1 MRELPPDYLDRAYA
15 AVLGKLIG
23 VYLGRPFENW
33 TYQRIVRELGPI
45 EYYVHDRLDCPLIVT
60 DDDIAGTFTF
70 IRALEDH
77 GARAD
82 LSSREIGETWLN
94 YIVEQRSILWWG
106 GNGNSTEHTAWLNLK
121 RGIAAPMSGSIA
133 PMGEPSRSRSARRF
147 SSTAGRSSPRATRN
161 SPRALPSKRRA
172 SAMMARRSTPPSY
185 GRRWRRKPLSPRD
198 IDHLL
203 EVGLAQIS
211 SESPIARLI
220 ADVRRWRSQ
229 YPDWRDARSQIEKNY
244 GYDKYPGNCHVV
256 PNHAIM
262 IMAVLY
268 APDDFA
274 RAQTIVCTS
283 GWDTDCNAGN
293 VGCLIGAMLGLAG
306 IDAGPDWRGPVADR
320 MLISSADG
328 GGAINDAVRVTYRLV
343 DLGRRLAGA
352 APMAP
357 PKQGAQFHFS
367 LPGSVQGFRVEATG
381 AGALRVSN
389 EPFEGGRALSIR
401 YEGLGAEPA
410 AVLTPTFTAPD
421 VVRMRTYELMATP
434 MLYSGQTVRARV
446 IAEASNPGAVEVALR
461 ALVYARNDA
470 LSAVDGDAAALSP
483 GAETSSPGAFPTRA
497 GNRSNRSVSPCGRTR
512 SGASGAVR
520 LDYLSWDGAPDLR
533 LRRPDETSD
542 FWRRSWVN
550 GVSLLSKNF
559 PQAFRISQD
568 RDEGLL
574 IHGTRQ
580 WTDYHVAATVTVNLA
595 EYAGVGVRVQGL
607 RRYYAALLVRPDVFR
622 IVKVFDDARETLTE
636 TSFDWD
642 FETPYPLVLEV
653 VGRQL
658 RASIGAVD
666 LVGYRRRV
674 DEWRR
679 RAGHLG
685 GGAVVRRDSRHGD
698 VDAILSPRQ
707 ETSAASVIASSAPAS
722 GRSPLDET
730 PF

>member
-1 MRELPPDYLDRAYA
+1 MRELPPAYLDRAYA

-82 LSSREIGETWLN
+82 LSSKEIGETWLN
-94 YIVEQRSILWWG
+94 YIVEQRSVLWWG

-133 PMGEPSRSRSARRF
+133 ANGRAVSEQIGAQIFIDGWAIVAPGDPKLAARLAEQAARVSHDGAAVDAAKLWAAMEAEAFVSA
-147 SSTAGRSSPRATRN
+147 
-161 SPRALPSKRRA
+161 
-172 SAMMARRSTPPSY
+172 
-185 GRRWRRKPLSPRD
+185 D

-211 SESPIARLI
+211 PESPIARLI
-220 ADVRRWRSQ
+220 ADVRQWRSQ
-229 YPDWRDARSQIEKNY
+229 YPDWRDTRSQIEKNY

-274 RAQTIVCTS
+274 RAQTMVCTS

-328 GGAINDAVRVTYRLV
+328 GGAINDAVRVTWRLV
-343 DLGRRLAGA
+343 DLGRRLAGV

-367 LPGSVQGFRVEATG
+367 LPGSVQGFRVEGTG

-389 EPFEGGRALSIR
+389 EPFEAGRALCIH
-401 YEGLGAEPA
+401 YEGLGSEPA

-434 MLYSGQTVRARV
+434 MLYSGQMVRARV
-446 IAEASNPGAVEVALR
+446 FAEASNPGAVEVALR
-461 ALVYARNDA
+461 ALVYDRNDA
-470 LSAVDGDAAALSP
+470 LSAVDGDAVRHAP
-483 GAETSSPGAFPTRA
+483 GAETVLSWRIPDTGGQPIQSIGIAL
-497 GNRSNRSVSPCGRTR
+497 RSQAT
-512 SGASGAVR
+512 GASGAVR
-520 LDYLSWDGAPDLR
+520 LDYLRWDGAPDLR
-533 LRRPDETSD
+533 LRQPDETSD

-550 GVSLLSKNF
+550 GVSSFSKNF

-568 RDEGLL
+568 REEGLL
-574 IHGTRQ
+574 VHGTRQ
-580 WTDYHVAATVTVNLA
+580 WTDYRVAATVTVNLA

-607 RRYYAALLVRPDVFR
+607 RRYYAAVLVRPNVFR
-622 IVKVFDDARETLTE
+622 IVKVFDGLRETLAE
-636 TSFDWD
+636 TSFAWD
-642 FETPYPLVLEV
+642 FETPYPFVVEV
-653 VGRQL
+653 VGSQL

-666 LVGYRRRV
+666 LAATDDGLANGGVALV
-674 DEWRR
+674 IS
-679 RAGHLG
+679 
-685 GGAVVRRDSRHGD
+685 GGA
-698 VDAILSPRQ
+698 LSCDEIRITPPG
-707 ETSAASVIASSAPAS
+707 AAA
-722 GRSPLDET
+722 
-730 PF
+730 

>member
-1 MRELPPDYLDRAYA
+1 MRPLPPDYLDRAYA

-45 EYYVHDRLDCPLIVT
+45 EYYVHDRLDCPLVVT
-60 DDDIAGTFTF
+60 DDDVAGTFTF

-133 PMGEPSRSRSARRF
+133 TNGRAVAEQIGAQIFIDGWAIVAPGDPKLAARLAEQAARVSHDGAAVDAAKLWAAMEAEAFVSA
-147 SSTAGRSSPRATRN
+147 
-161 SPRALPSKRRA
+161 
-172 SAMMARRSTPPSY
+172 
-185 GRRWRRKPLSPRD
+185 D

-211 SESPIARLI
+211 PESPIAGLI
-220 ADVRRWRSQ
+220 ADVRRWRRQ

-293 VGCLIGAMLGLAG
+293 VGCLLGAMLGLAG

-343 DLGRRLAGA
+343 DLGRRLAGV
-352 APMAP
+352 APMPP
-357 PKQGAQFHFS
+357 PKEAAQFHFS
-367 LPGSVQGFRVEATG
+367 LPGSVQGFRAEPNG

-389 EPFEGGRALSIR
+389 EPFEAGRALCIH
-401 YEGLGAEPA
+401 YEDLGAEPA

-434 MLYSGQTVRARV
+434 MLYSGQMVRARV

-461 ALVYARNDA
+461 ALVYDRRDA
-470 LSAVDGDAAALSP
+470 LSAVDGDAVSLAP
-483 GAETSSPGAFPTRA
+483 GAETVLGWRIPDTGGQPIQSIGIAL
-497 GNRSNRSVSPCGRTR
+497 RSQAA
-512 SGASGAVR
+512 GASGAVR
-520 LDYLSWDGAPDLR
+520 LDYLRWDGAPDLR

-550 GVSLLSKNF
+550 GVSFFSKNF
-559 PQAFRISQD
+559 PQAFRVSQD
-568 RDEGLL
+568 REEGLL
-574 IHGTRQ
+574 VHGTRQ
-580 WTDYHVAATVTVNLA
+580 WTDYRVAAIVTVNLA

-622 IVKVFDDARETLTE
+622 IVKVFDGVRETLTE
-636 TSFDWD
+636 TSFVWD
-642 FETPYPLVLEV
+642 FETPYPILVEV
-653 VGRQL
+653 AGQQL
-658 RASIGAVD
+658 RASIGEATLVATDDALTNGGVALVISGGALSCDEIRITAAVD
-666 LVGYRRRV
+666 AVADRVG
-674 DEWRR
+674 
-679 RAGHLG
+679 
-685 GGAVVRRDSRHGD
+685 S
-698 VDAILSPRQ
+698 
-707 ETSAASVIASSAPAS
+707 T
-722 GRSPLDET
+722 
-730 PF
+730 

>member
-1 MRELPPDYLDRAYA
+1 MRPLPPDYLERAYA

-45 EYYVHDRLDCPLIVT
+45 EYYVHDRLDCPLVVT
-60 DDDIAGTFTF
+60 DDDVAGTFTF

-133 PMGEPSRSRSARRF
+133 TNGRAVAEQIGAQIFIDGWAIVAPGDPKLAARLAEQAARVSHDGAAVDAAKLWAAMEAEAFVSA
-147 SSTAGRSSPRATRN
+147 
-161 SPRALPSKRRA
+161 
-172 SAMMARRSTPPSY
+172 
-185 GRRWRRKPLSPRD
+185 D

-211 SESPIARLI
+211 PESPIAGLI
-220 ADVRRWRSQ
+220 ADVRRWRRQ

-293 VGCLIGAMLGLAG
+293 VGCLLGAMLGLAG

-343 DLGRRLAGA
+343 DLGRRLAGV
-352 APMAP
+352 APMPP
-357 PKQGAQFHFS
+357 PKEAAQFHFS
-367 LPGSVQGFRVEATG
+367 LPGSVQGFRAEPNG

-389 EPFEGGRALSIR
+389 EPFEAGRALCIH
-401 YEGLGAEPA
+401 YEDLGAEPA

-434 MLYSGQTVRARV
+434 MLYSGQMVRARV

-461 ALVYARNDA
+461 ALVYDRRDA
-470 LSAVDGDAAALSP
+470 LSAVDGDAVSLAP
-483 GAETSSPGAFPTRA
+483 GAETVLGWRIPDTGGQPIQSIGIAL
-497 GNRSNRSVSPCGRTR
+497 RSQAA
-512 SGASGAVR
+512 GASGAVR
-520 LDYLSWDGAPDLR
+520 LDYLRWDGAPDLR

-550 GVSLLSKNF
+550 GVSFFSKNF
-559 PQAFRISQD
+559 PQAFRVSQD
-568 RDEGLL
+568 REEGLL
-574 IHGTRQ
+574 VHGTRQ
-580 WTDYHVAATVTVNLA
+580 WTDYRVAATVAVNLA

-622 IVKVFDDARETLTE
+622 IVKVFDGVRETLTE
-636 TSFDWD
+636 TSFVWD
-642 FETPYPLVLEV
+642 FETPYPILVEV
-653 VGRQL
+653 AGQQL
-658 RASIGAVD
+658 RASIGEATLVATDDALTNGGVALVISGGALSCDEIRITAAVD
-666 LVGYRRRV
+666 AVADRVG
-674 DEWRR
+674 
-679 RAGHLG
+679 
-685 GGAVVRRDSRHGD
+685 S
-698 VDAILSPRQ
+698 
-707 ETSAASVIASSAPAS
+707 T
-722 GRSPLDET
+722 
-730 PF
+730 

>member
-1 MRELPPDYLDRAYA
+1 MRKLPADYLERAYA

-33 TYQRIVRELGPI
+33 TYQRIVRELGLI
-45 EYYVHDRLDCPLIVT
+45 EYYVHERLDCPLIVT

-82 LSSREIGETWLN
+82 LSAEEIGETWLN

-121 RGIAAPMSGSIA
+121 RGIAAPASGSAATNGQPVAEQIGAQIFIDGWAIVA
-133 PMGEPSRSRSARRF
+133 PGDPQLAARLAEQAARV
-147 SSTAGRSSPRATRN
+147 SHDGAAVD
-161 SPRALPSKRRA
+161 AAKLWA
-172 SAMMARRSTPPSY
+172 AMEAEAFVS
-185 GRRWRRKPLSPRD
+185 RD

-211 SESPIARLI
+211 PESPIARLI
-220 ADVRRWRSQ
+220 TDVRRWRRQ
-229 YPDWRDARSQIEKNY
+229 YPDWRETRSQIEQNY

-268 APDDFA
+268 APEDFA

-320 MLISSADG
+320 MLLSSADG

-343 DLGRRLAGA
+343 DLGRRLSGA
-352 APMAP
+352 PPMAP
-357 PKQGAQFHFS
+357 PKQSAQFHFS
-367 LPGSVQGFRVEATG
+367 LPGSVQGFRGESNG
-381 AGALRVSN
+381 AGALHVSN
-389 EPFEGGRALSIR
+389 EPFEAGRALSIR

-410 AVLTPTFTAPD
+410 AALTPTFTPPD
-421 VVRMRTYELMATP
+421 VVRMRTHELMATP
-434 MLYSGQTVRARV
+434 LLYSGQTVRARV

-461 ALVYARNDA
+461 ALVYDRHDA
-470 LSAVDGDAAALSP
+470 LSAVDGDAVGLSP
-483 GAETSSPGAFPTRA
+483 GAETVLSWRIPDTGGQPIQSIGIALRSRSEGA
-497 GNRSNRSVSPCGRTR
+497 N
-512 SGASGAVR
+512 GAVR
-520 LDYLSWDGAPDLR
+520 LDHLRWDGAPDLR
-533 LRRPDETSD
+533 LRRPDETSE

-550 GVSLLSKNF
+550 GVNFLSKNF

-580 WTDYHVAATVTVNLA
+580 WTDYRVAATVTVNLA
-595 EYAGVGVRVQGL
+595 AYAGVGVRVQGL

-622 IVKVFDDARETLTE
+622 IVKVFDGAVTTLAE
-636 TSFDWD
+636 TSFAWD
-642 FETPYPLVLEV
+642 FETPYPFVVEV
-653 VGRQL
+653 AGSQL
-658 RASIGAVD
+658 RGSIGAVD
-666 LVGYRRRV
+666 LITTDDDLADGGVALV
-674 DEWRR
+674 IS
-679 RAGHLG
+679 
-685 GGAVVRRDSRHGD
+685 GGALSCDEIRVTPP
-698 VDAILSPRQ
+698 LSPPRSYGEGQ
-707 ETSAASVIASSAPAS
+707 GVGLSAGPTEPPAPAI
-722 GRSPLDET
+722 GRRP
-730 PF
+730 PHP